1 MPIESVKMTCRA
13 ASVGA
18 LCGLGLSLASCRQAA
33 RTIDTSA
40 DLVSCV
46 QATLAEPGVLA
57 SINAFE
63 LAIDSEPAPG
73 NRTGRPDH
81 TTVALDASGAF
92 RRSSTMEYLGQG
104 LKTSTRQLVDGRATV
119 TMSDDT
125 GSREL
130 ALDSEEQTIA
140 SLRTQLA
147 RWMFIL
153 FWRETEAV
161 PLQMALEGSSES
173 DRIGLG
179 VTGADGFNLHLTV
192 DNATCR
198 PLDATYTR
206 PFGFGDGMGMPDGGA
221 SIMRPDGT
229 VVQRYELA
237 DYVTNEGVSV
247 PGTIRLSVGGTP
259 MFIWHLKL
267 VSLGTS
273 NGPSVP

>member
-1 MPIESVKMTCRA
+1 MARRVA
-13 ASVGA
+13 AIGA
-18 LCGLGLSLASCRQAA
+18 LCGFGLSLAACRQAA
-33 RTIDTSA
+33 RAIDTPA

-63 LAIDSEPAPG
+63 LAIDSEPEPG

-81 TTVALDASGAF
+81 TTLALDASGAF
-92 RRSSTMEYLGQG
+92 RRSSTMAYPAQG
-104 LKTSTRQLVDGRATV
+104 LKTSTSQLVDGRATV

-125 GSREL
+125 GRREL
-130 ALDSEEQTIA
+130 AVDSEEQTIA

-161 PLQMALEGSSES
+161 PLQMALDGDPAS

-179 VTGADGFNLHLTV
+179 VTGPDGFNLHVTV
-192 DNATCR
+192 DKATCR
-198 PLDATYTR
+198 PIDVTYKR

-221 SIMRPDGT
+221 SIMRPDGS

-237 DYVTNEGVSV
+237 DYATKEGVSV
-247 PGTIRLSVGGTP
+247 PGTMRLSVGDTP
-259 MFIWHLKL
+259 MFVWHLKL

-273 NGPSVP
+273 KEPSVP